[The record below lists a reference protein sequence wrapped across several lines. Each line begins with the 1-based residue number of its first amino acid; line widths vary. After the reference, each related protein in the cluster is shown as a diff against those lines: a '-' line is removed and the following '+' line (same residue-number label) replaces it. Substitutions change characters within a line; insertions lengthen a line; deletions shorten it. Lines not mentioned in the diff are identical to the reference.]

1 MIDERWPRVKA
12 LFQDALE
19 RLPEERDA
27 FLASATAD
35 DAALRREVESLL
47 AADTANAG
55 FLDHLPVARDS
66 VLADPLAALATA
78 MDPAPSHTVLAA
90 GRRVGPYEIVAP
102 LGAGGMGE
110 VYRAHDVRLGRDVA
124 IKTLPGQFAR
134 DRARMS
140 RLRREARTLASLNH
154 PHIAAIYGLEEF
166 DGTDFL
172 VLELVEGQHP
182 AGPLPI
188 TEALR
193 IGEQIAEALATAH
206 ARGIVHRDLKPAN
219 VMITPEGQVK
229 VLDFGLAKA
238 VYGQEDESTAQP
250 PDVNASGS
258 VTGHVI
264 GTPAYMSPE
273 QARGEQVDPRTDI
286 WSFGCLL
293 YELLTG
299 ERIFRANAVQESVT
313 AVLERDPDWRRL
325 PPKTPP
331 KVRQLLRHCLQKD
344 VNQRLATIEDARK
357 GIKQA
362 QNVVSPWLL
371 ACSLALVL
379 AAVATIALSLVRPVQ
394 PTDSSQWVPLTKFPD
409 SAGQPALS
417 PDGRMVAFV
426 RGESSFYGP
435 GQIYVK
441 ALPDGEPVQLTNDK
455 LDKMSPVFSPDG
467 SRIAYTTVNPDFRWD
482 TWTVPVH
489 GGEPQMMLENASG
502 VVWTG
507 PQRIMFSE
515 MRRGVHMAVVT
526 SEESRAA
533 QRDVYVPENEPD
545 MAHRSALSPDGKWVL
560 VVEMDIDHL
569 WEPCRVVPADGSSSG
584 QKAGPPGGGCTFAA
598 WSPDG
603 TWMYFTSN
611 AVGANH
617 VWRQR
622 FPDGKPEQMTA
633 GPTAEEGI
641 AMAPDGRSLV
651 TAVSTLGASLWL
663 HDSSGDRQISLEGNA
678 ANPVFTPDGSKLLY
692 RVVKDQPSEYA
703 YYRDPGEVMVADLRS
718 GRVEPVVRG
727 FQVLNFDI
735 SRNGRQVVMEAPDEA
750 GRSRLWL
757 VPLDR
762 SASVRQVP
770 TVEGGQPHF
779 LADGEILF
787 RHSEGAST
795 AEGSLG
801 FIYRVRPDGSGLRK
815 AVEQPVNQF
824 NFASPVSPDGRWVF
838 GWGPLGG
845 HGPAAG
851 QAYSLDGKPP
861 ISLGGLGQIAWA
873 AGGALLSITGSP
885 RAFFV
890 PLAPGQMLPPVPTG
904 GFHTDEEIARLP
916 GARRIEGRL
925 VTVGPAPA
933 IYAFYRGN
941 TQRNLYRIPIP

>member
-1 MIDERWPRVKA
+1 MTDERWAHVKA
-12 LFQDALE
+12 LFQDAVE
-19 RLPEERDA
+19 RPAEERDA

-35 DAALRREVESLL
+35 DAALRSEIESLL
-47 AADTANAG
+47 AADTPEAG
-55 FLDHLPVARDS
+55 FLDYLPVASES
-66 VLADPLAALATA
+66 VLADPLATHSTA
-78 MDPAPSHTVLAA
+78 MDPGPSQTVLAA
-90 GRRVGPYEIVAP
+90 GLRVGPYKIVAP
-102 LGAGGMGE
+102 LGAGGMGQ
-110 VYRAHDVRLGRDVA
+110 VYRAHDIRLGRDVA
-124 IKTLPGQFAR
+124 IKTLPDQFAR
-134 DRARMS
+134 NRERVS

-154 PHIAAIYGLEEF
+154 PHVAAIYGLEEF

-182 AGPLPI
+182 RGPLPMA
-188 TEALR
+188 EALR
-193 IGEQIAEALATAH
+193 IGEQIADALATAH

-219 VMITPEGQVK
+219 VMITPAGQVK

-238 VYGQEDESTAQP
+238 VYEQEDEGTVQPENVTA
-250 PDVNASGS
+250 AGS
-258 VTGHVI
+258 VTGQVI

-273 QARGEQVDPRTDI
+273 QVRGELMDPRTDV
-286 WSFGCLL
+286 WSFGCLV

-299 ERIFRANAVQESVT
+299 ERAFRANTVPEAVA
-313 AVLERDPDWRRL
+313 AVLEREPDWRLL
-325 PPKTPP
+325 PAKTPAT
-331 KVRQLLRHCLQKD
+331 VRQLLRQCLQKD
-344 VNQRLATIEDARK
+344 ANLRLATMDTARK
-357 GIKQA
+357 TIAQA
-362 QNVVSPWLL
+362 QVGVNRWRIATALGL
-371 ACSLALVL
+371 AL
-379 AAVATIALSLVRPVQ
+379 AAVAIALWLERPVQ

-409 SAGQPALS
+409 SVSQPALS
-417 PDGRMVAFV
+417 PDGGTVAFV

-435 GQIYVK
+435 GQIYIK
-441 ALPDGEPVQLTNDK
+441 ALPDGEPFQLTHDT
-455 LDKMSPVFSPDG
+455 LDKMSPAFSPDG
-467 SRIAYTTVNPDFRWD
+467 SHVAYTTVNPDFQWD

-489 GGEPQMMLENASG
+489 GGEPQLMFKNASG
-502 VVWTG
+502 LVWTASR
-507 PQRIMFSE
+507 RIMFSE
-515 MRRGVHMAVVT
+515 MRKGVHMAVVI

-533 QRDVYVPENEPD
+533 QRDVYVPANEPD
-545 MAHRSALSPDGKWVL
+545 MAHRSALSPDSKWVL

-569 WEPCRVVPADGSSSG
+569 WGPCRLVPADGSSTG
-584 QKAGPPGGGCTFAA
+584 RKVGPSGGGCTFAA

-603 TWMYFTSN
+603 KWMYVTSN

-617 VWRQR
+617 IWRQR
-622 FPDGKPEQMTA
+622 FPDGKPEQITA

-692 RVVKDQPSEYA
+692 RVVKEQPSEYA
-703 YYRDPGEVMVADLRS
+703 YYRDLGEVMVADVRS
-718 GRVEPVVRG
+718 GRLEPVVDGLR
-727 FQVLNFDI
+727 VLNFDI
-735 SRNGRQVVMEAPDEA
+735 SRDGRQVVMEAPDEG

-770 TVEGGQPHF
+770 NVEGGQPHF
-779 LADGEILF
+779 LPDGEILF
-787 RHSEGAST
+787 RHNEGASS
-795 AEGSLG
+795 ADGSLG

-815 AVEQPVNQF
+815 AVDQPVNQF
-824 NFASPVSPDGRWVF
+824 NFSSPVSPDGRWVF

-851 QAYSLDGKPP
+851 QAYSLEGKTP

-873 AGGALLSITGSP
+873 GGGALLSITGSP

-890 PLAPGQMLPPVPTG
+890 PLAAGQMLPPVPAD
-904 GFHTDEEIARLP
+904 GFHTDGEIARLP
-916 GARRIEGRL
+916 GAIRIEGRL
-925 VTVGPAPA
+925 VTVGPSPDF
-933 IYAFYRGN
+933 YAFYRGN